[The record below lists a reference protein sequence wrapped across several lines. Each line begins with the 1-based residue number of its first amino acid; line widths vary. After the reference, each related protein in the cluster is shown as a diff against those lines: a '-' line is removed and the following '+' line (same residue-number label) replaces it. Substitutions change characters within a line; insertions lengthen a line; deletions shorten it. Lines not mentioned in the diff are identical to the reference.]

1 MRVASFIKRKWYEII
16 SFLCLA
22 AIILYFAYSSLLPLF
37 FIIAV
42 GGAPLFLQI
51 LRKAFSGDFGA
62 DILAALGLITALFL
76 GEYLAA
82 TLVVLMLA
90 SGQAIE
96 TYAVRKASFALEALA
111 KRMPSI
117 AHKKIA
123 SSVQDIETSA
133 IQIGDL
139 LEIYP
144 HETCPIDGI
153 VVEGHGDM
161 DESYL
166 TGEPYFIS
174 KAPGSNVLCGAIN
187 GNFALTIRAEKLPQD
202 SRYANIIKVMKSAQA
217 GDLAMRRIAD
227 KIGAIFA
234 PLALVFAIATWL
246 ITQSAT
252 KFLAV
257 LVVATPC
264 PLLIAI
270 PVAIIAAISIAARH
284 GIIIKDP
291 AILERLPLCETAIFD
306 KTGTLTRGRPE
317 LVNIITFEGFEKN
330 KLLQIAASLER
341 YSRHPLSLAIIE
353 AAKKE
358 KIELLAVENI
368 AEKPGQGLFGK
379 VDEDEVLLT
388 NRKKISTQ
396 LEEKLPKLT
405 SGLECVLLVN
415 SQLAGVF
422 HFFDMPQENGRFFIN
437 HLGPTHNFKKIMI
450 LSGDRQSEVRQLAKL
465 LEIKEFY
472 FEKTPE
478 EKLEIVKKENSLAPT
493 LYMGD
498 GINDAPALV
507 AATAG
512 IAFGGNENSASVV
525 SEAAKAVIMENSLT
539 KVDQLIH
546 ISESMR
552 KIALQSA
559 IGGMAASFVG
569 MGFAAAG
576 IISPVGAALLQEII
590 DVVAILN
597 CLRLTLRSKI
607 PSDLSQKDA

>member
-1 MRVASFIKRKWYEII
+1 MQTAASFLKTKWHEVT
-16 SFLCLA
+16 SFLCLV
-22 AIILYFAYSSLLPLF
+22 AIALHFAFSSNLPLF
-37 FIIAV
+37 LLITI
-42 GGAPLFLQI
+42 GGAPLLLQI
-51 LRKAFSGDFGA
+51 LRKAFKGDLGA
-62 DILAALGLITALFL
+62 DILAALGLVTALFL
-76 GEYLAA
+76 GEYMAA

-96 TYAVRKASFALEALA
+96 VYAVRKASFALEALA

-117 AHKKIA
+117 AHKKIG
-123 SSVQDIETSA
+123 SRVQDIDTSA

-144 HETCPIDGI
+144 HETCPIDGLVI
-153 VVEGHGDM
+153 EGHGDM

-174 KAPGSNVLCGAIN
+174 KAPGSKVLCGAVN
-187 GNFALTIRAEKLPQD
+187 GNFALTICAETLPKD
-202 SRYANIIKVMKSAQA
+202 SRYANIIKVMESAQA
-217 GDLAMRRIAD
+217 GDLSMRRIAD

-234 PLALVFAIATWL
+234 PLALAFALGTWL
-246 ITQSAT
+246 VTQSAT

-291 AILERLPLCETAIFD
+291 VILERLPTCQTAIFD
-306 KTGTLTRGRPE
+306 KTGTLTRGKPE
-317 LVNIITFEGFEKN
+317 LVNIIAFDGFEKN
-330 KLLQIAASLER
+330 QLLQIAASLER
-341 YSRHPLSLAIIE
+341 YSRHPLSVAIIE

-358 KIELLAVENI
+358 KIELLEVENI
-368 AEKPGQGLFGK
+368 AEKPGQGMLGNLEGK
-379 VDEDEVLLT
+379 EVLLT
-388 NRKKISTQ
+388 SRKKISAQ
-396 LEEKLPKLT
+396 LEEKLPKLD

-415 SQLAGVF
+415 SKLAGVF
-422 HFFDMPQENGRFFIN
+422 HFFDMPQEDGHFFIN

-450 LSGDRQSEVRQLAKL
+450 LSGDRESEVRQLAKM
-465 LEIKEFY
+465 LEIKEIY
-472 FEKTPE
+472 FEKSPE
-478 EKLEIVKKENSLAPT
+478 EKLEIIKKENSLAPT

-512 IAFGGNENSASVV
+512 IAFGGNENSSSVV

-552 KIALQSA
+552 RIALQSA
-559 IGGMAASFVG
+559 IGGMALSFVG

-576 IISPVGAALLQEII
+576 LISPVGAALLQEVI

-607 PSDLSQKDA
+607 PSDLTT